1 MPVMRTSKNHV
12 AIENRIFNSGLSLEA
27 VGLYC
32 TISALSNDAVSCDDL
47 YAVCKDSK
55 FVIES
60 SLKELVDNGFILME
74 D

>member
-1 MPVMRTSKNHV
+1 MPVIRTSKNHV
-12 AIENRIFNSGLSLEA
+12 VIDNRIFNSGLSLEA
-27 VGLYC
+27 VGLYF
-32 TISALSNDAVSCDDL
+32 TISALLNDAVSCDDL
-47 YAVCKDSK
+47 YAVCTDSK

>member
-1 MPVMRTSKNHV
+1 MPVIRTSKNHV
-12 AIENRIFNSGLSLEA
+12 AIDNRIFNSGLSLEA

-32 TISALSNDAVSCDDL
+32 TISALSNGAVSCDDL

>member
-1 MPVMRTSKNHV
+1 MRANKNYV
-12 AIENRIFNSGLSLEA
+12 AINNEIFNSGLSLEA

-32 TISALSNDAVSCDDL
+32 TISALSNGAVSCGDL

>member
-1 MPVMRTSKNHV
+1 MPVMRVNKNYV
-12 AIENRIFNSGLSLEA
+12 PINNEIFNSGLSLEA

-60 SLKELVDNGFILME
+60 SLKELVDNGFILTE